1 MSNIVLHDDKGNK
14 YKVSMSNEINRGG
27 EGMIVSLNNGKVVKL
42 YFEASRA
49 ISQRKI
55 DELSLLDN
63 KLFIKPEIAV
73 SGDYNGFIMP
83 ELDCVDYF
91 PLYSLYSLN
100 FAMKRGLPSDYQT
113 KIADKLIAA
122 VKNAH
127 DNNIIIGDLNPFN
140 VMVNNNLDVKFIDV
154 DSYETTSYKHN
165 DKLLEEIR
173 DYKNNGFVTKN
184 SDYFALAVCI
194 FNLFTGIHP
203 YKGIHNIYRD
213 NLKDREVNDLSLVN
227 KKEFGNIKVPKF
239 YKAISDTNL
248 LGLFEK
254 LFNNNERFL
263 LDLHGAIIKQIKFDK
278 VICSDDLLI
287 TTILSENIVSVTSS
301 QNYLCIT
308 TDTHHLIMSTVSKG
322 VVMNL
327 TIIDKS
333 INIILTDKYIYGLKG
348 NKLKLFDIKKQE
360 FIDITSL
367 AINNVHCV
375 KQYENILLI
384 ITANDTMYKVYLD
397 ETFCNSVKYTVE
409 NVYHKSFIKRDGLF
423 QRLGIN
429 NIIFYNNGKT
439 LNSCIYPNNI
449 ADIQQVGNVGLI
461 TSVQNSK
468 IVYELFSINK
478 MGKMNTI
485 QIPEQYNF
493 TANEK
498 FILLFKDDK
507 LRFIDKETLNEVIS
521 FKINDVDDYQML
533 STKSGIIAY
542 NSSNVKLLNTK

>member
-1 MSNIVLHDDKGNK
+1 MATIKDSNGKI
-14 YKVSMSNEINRGG
+14 YKIDTSKELARGG

-239 YKAISDTNL
+239 Y
-248 LGLFEK
+248 
-254 LFNNNERFL
+254 
-263 LDLHGAIIKQIKFDK
+263 FDK

-367 AINNVHCV
+367 AINNVHCI

-384 ITANDTMYKVYLD
+384 ITANDIMYKIYLD

-542 NSSNVKLLNTK
+542 NNSNVKLLNTK

>member
-1 MSNIVLHDDKGNK
+1 MATIKDSNGKIYKIDTNK
-14 YKVSMSNEINRGG
+14 EINRGG

-49 ISQRKI
+49 ISQKKI
-55 DELSLLDN
+55 DELSRLDN
-63 KLFIKPEIAV
+63 KLFVKPEIAV
-73 SGDYNGFIMP
+73 SGDYNGFIMS
-83 ELDCVDYF
+83 EIDCVDYF

-100 FAMKRGLPSDYQT
+100 FAIKRGLPSDYQT

-140 VMVNNNLDVKFIDV
+140 VLVNNNLDVKFIDV
-154 DSYETTSYKHN
+154 DSYETVSYKHN
-165 DKLLEEIR
+165 GKLLEEIR

-203 YKGIHNIYRD
+203 YKGIHSVYRD

-239 YKAISDTNL
+239 YKAISDANL

-263 LDLHGAIIKQIKFDK
+263 LDLHGAIINQIKFDK

-287 TTILSENIVSVTSS
+287 TTILSEKIVSVTSS

-308 TDTHHLIMSTVSKG
+308 TDSRHLIMSTVSKG

-327 TIIDKS
+327 TTIDKS

-348 NKLKLFDIKKQE
+348 NKLKLFDVKKQE

-367 AINNVHCV
+367 SINNVHCI

-384 ITANDTMYKVYLD
+384 ITTNNTMYKVYLD
-397 ETFCNSVKYTVE
+397 EVFCNSVKYTIE

-423 QRLGIN
+423 QRLGDN
-429 NIIFYNNGKT
+429 NVIFYNNGKT

-449 ADIQQVGNVGLI
+449 SDIQQVGNVGLI

-478 MGKMNTI
+478 MGKMNII
-485 QIPEQYNF
+485 QIPDLYNF

-498 FILLFKDDK
+498 FILLFRNDK
-507 LRFIDKETLNEVIS
+507 LRFIDKDTLNEIVS
-521 FKINDVDDYQML
+521 FKINDVDDYQIL
-533 STKSGIIAY
+533 STKSGIITY
-542 NSSNVKLLNTK
+542 NFSNVKLLNTK